1 MNWIDV
7 ISAGPGEKSLLTE
20 EAKRAIQNA
29 DVIFCADRHAGL
41 VPDAGKRRPLTP
53 FSAALDDLEALL
65 RESRRPAVLV
75 SGDAGLYSLLPALKK
90 RFGEASVRVLPG
102 VSSLQAFC
110 ARLCVPWQEAAILSA
125 HGRNLSP
132 STLCHTVRTHAQ
144 TFFLLDAE
152 HDPNWVWSILKSSG
166 LDGVRLTVGERIS
179 YPDERVAVYEP
190 RTYDPLSVAL
200 AENGHPEGGLP
211 LIGLPDEAF
220 IRGKTPMTKREIRIQ
235 VLSSLALP
243 PDAIVWDVGAGT
255 GSVTVEC
262 ARQCPM
268 GRVYAVE
275 RDEDALHLI
284 KENIAHF
291 HLTNAEIIAGSAPEA
306 LENLPAPTH
315 VFLGGTGGKT
325 KEILEKLKNRNAPIR
340 LCATAVTMESAQ
352 EYGTLLREYHRFSA
366 VQIAVSRIEPVG
378 GYHMFRAQ
386 NPVFIFS
393 ADRGGEP

>member
-7 ISAGPGEKSLLTE
+7 ISAGPGDESLLTE

-29 DVIFCADRHAGL
+29 EAVFCAERHAGL
-41 VPDAGKRRPLTP
+41 VPDTGKRRSLMP
-53 FSAALDDLEALL
+53 FSAALDEMEALFL
-65 RESRRPAVLV
+65 EKRRAAVLV
-75 SGDAGLYSLLPALKK
+75 SGDAGLYSLLPVLKK
-90 RFGEASVRVLPG
+90 RFGPEKVRVLPG

-125 HGRNLSP
+125 HGRDLSP
-132 STLCHTVRTHAQ
+132 SALCHAVRTHAQ
-144 TFFLLDAE
+144 TLLLLDGE
-152 HDPNWVWSILKSSG
+152 RDPNWVWNTLNAGG
-166 LDGVRLTVGERIS
+166 LDSVRLTVGERIS
-179 YPDERVAVYEP
+179 YPDERITPYER

-200 AENGHPEGGLP
+200 VENGHPEGGLP
-211 LIGLPDEAF
+211 MIGLPDDAF

-243 PDAIVWDVGAGT
+243 PDAVVWDVGAGT
-255 GSVTVEC
+255 GSVTMEC

-268 GRVYAVE
+268 GRVYAIE

-284 KENIAHF
+284 EENIAHF

-325 KEILEKLKNRNAPIR
+325 KEIMEKLKGMNAPVR

-378 GYHMFRAQ
+378 GYHLFRAQ

-393 ADRGGEP
+393 ADMGREP

>member
-7 ISAGPGEKSLLTE
+7 ISAGPGDESLLTE

-29 DVIFCADRHAGL
+29 EAVFCAQRHAGL
-41 VPDAGKRRPLTP
+41 VPETGKRRSLTP
-53 FSAALDDLEALL
+53 FSAALDEMEALFL
-65 RESRRPAVLV
+65 EKRRAAVLV
-75 SGDAGLYSLLPALKK
+75 SGDAGLYSLLPVLKK
-90 RFGEASVRVLPG
+90 RFGPEKVRVLPG

-152 HDPNWVWSILKSSG
+152 HDPNWVWSILKSGG

-179 YPDERVAVYEP
+179 YPDEHIAAYEP

-220 IRGKTPMTKREIRIQ
+220 IRGKTAMTKREIRIQ

-243 PDAIVWDVGAGT
+243 PDAVVWDVGAGT

-284 KENIAHF
+284 EENIAHF
-291 HLTNAEIIAGSAPEA
+291 HLTNAEIIAGNAPEV

-325 KEILEKLKNRNAPIR
+325 KEILEKLKGMNAPIR

-352 EYGTLLREYHRFSA
+352 EYGTLLRDCPRFSA

-378 GYHMFRAQ
+378 GYHLFRAQ

-393 ADRGGEP
+393 ADIGGEP

>member
-75 SGDAGLYSLLPALKK
+75 SGDAGLYSLLPTLKK
-90 RFGEASVRVLPG
+90 RFGAEKVRVLPG

-110 ARLCVPWQEAAILSA
+110 ARLCVPWQETAVLSA
-125 HGRNLSP
+125 HGRSLSP
-132 STLCHTVRTHAQ
+132 SALCHAVRTHAR
-144 TFFLLDAE
+144 TLMLLDGE
-152 HDPNWVWSILKSSG
+152 RDPNWVWNTLRTGG
-166 LDGVRLTVGERIS
+166 LDDTHLTIGERIS
-179 YPDERVAVYEP
+179 YPDERVAAYES

-200 AENGHPEGGLP
+200 IENNCPEPGIP
-211 LIGLPDEAF
+211 PIGLQDDAF

-235 VLSSLALP
+235 VLATLALP
-243 PDAIVWDVGAGT
+243 PDAVVWDVGAGT

-262 ARQCPM
+262 ARQCPR
-268 GRVYAVE
+268 GRVYAIE

-284 KENIAHF
+284 EENIAHF
-291 HLTNAEIIAGSAPEA
+291 HLTNTVIIAGSAPEV
-306 LENLPAPTH
+306 LESLPAPTH

-325 KEILEKLKNRNAPIR
+325 KEILEKLKGMNAPVR

-352 EYGTLLREYHRFSA
+352 EYGTLLQDFDHFSD

-393 ADRGGEP
+393 ADMGGKP

>member
-7 ISAGPGEKSLLTE
+7 ISAGPGDESLLTE
-20 EAKRAIQNA
+20 EARRTVQNA
-29 DVIFCADRHAGL
+29 DVIFCAERYAGL

-53 FSAALDDLEALL
+53 FSAALDEMEALL
-65 RESRRPAVLV
+65 LEKRLAVLV

-90 RFGEASVRVLPG
+90 RFGAEKVRVLPG

-110 ARLCVPWQEAAILSA
+110 ARLCVSWQEAAILSA

-132 STLCHTVRTHAQ
+132 SALCHAVRTHAQ
-144 TFFLLDAE
+144 TFLLLDGE
-152 HDPNWVWSILKSSG
+152 HAPHWVWNALNAGG
-166 LDGVRLTVGERIS
+166 LDGVRLMIGERIS
-179 YPDERVAVYEP
+179 YPDERVAAYER

-200 AENGHPEGGLP
+200 VENGHPEGGLP
-211 LIGLPDEAF
+211 PIGLPDDAF

-243 PDAIVWDVGAGT
+243 PDAVVWDVGAGT

-275 RDEDALHLI
+275 RDEDALRLME
-284 KENIAHF
+284 ENIAHF

-306 LENLPAPTH
+306 LEGLPAPTH

-325 KEILEKLKNRNAPIR
+325 KAILEKLKGLNAPVR
-340 LCATAVTMESAQ
+340 LCATAVTLESAQ
-352 EYGTLLREYHRFSA
+352 EYGTLLRDYRHFSA
-366 VQIAVSRIEPVG
+366 VQLAVSRIEPVG
-378 GYHMFRAQ
+378 GYHLFRAQ

-393 ADRGGEP
+393 ADIGGEP